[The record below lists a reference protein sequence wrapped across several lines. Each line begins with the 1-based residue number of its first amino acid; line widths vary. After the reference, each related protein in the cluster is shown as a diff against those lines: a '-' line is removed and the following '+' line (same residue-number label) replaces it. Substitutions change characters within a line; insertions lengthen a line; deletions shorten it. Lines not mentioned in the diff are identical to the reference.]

1 MAEGIRKRHT
11 KDCPARG
18 GGRCRCA
25 GGFEASLYSR
35 RDDKKI
41 SKSFRTESEAKSW
54 RADAKRSLDLGTLRA
69 PGQRTIREAGE
80 AWLAGAERGE
90 IRSRSGRPFKPSSLR
105 GYRQAFIDRV
115 VPAVGHFKVSALTTS
130 DLQKVVDDW
139 QAEGHAASTIRNSLR
154 PLQAIYRRARAREG
168 VPVNPTRDLE
178 LPVPERREVE
188 IVTPGSAA
196 ALLAVLP
203 NPDRAIWATALYA
216 GLRSGE
222 LRALRWEAVDV
233 AKRIIEVRESWDPK
247 EGSIEPKTRRS
258 RRRVP
263 VPTVLR
269 ELLIAQRARREPST
283 GSALVFG
290 ENDETP
296 FQPERLY
303 RNADSVWHH
312 AGIRERLRL
321 HQARH
326 TYASFMIAA
335 GINAKALSS
344 FMGHASI
351 TVTFDLYGHLMP
363 GSEAEGAALLDAYLD
378 GRSKDDGE
386 TDE

>member
-1 MAEGIRKRHT
+1 MRGGIRGL
-11 KDCPARG
+11 A
-18 GGRCRCA
+18 
-25 GGFEASLYSR
+25 LLR
-35 RDDKKI
+35 RDDNKI
-41 SKSFRTESEAKSW
+41 SKTFRTESEAKPW
-54 RADAKRSLDLGTLRA
+54 RAEAKRSWTAAPCALRA
-69 PGQRTIREAGE
+69 KERSAKREKRGSPART
-80 AWLAGAERGE
+80 GA
-90 IRSRSGRPFKPSSLR
+90 RSAAAPAVPSSPR
-105 GYRQAFIDRV
+105 RFAAIDRLS
-115 VPAVGHFKVSALTTS
+115 PTESCLRFGHCKVSALTTS
-130 DLQKVVDDW
+130 DLQKLVDDW
-139 QAEGHAASTIRNSLR
+139 QAEGRAASTIRNYLR

-188 IVTPGSAA
+188 IVTPSSAA
-196 ALLAVLP
+196 TLLAVLP

-263 VPTVLR
+263 VPSILR
-269 ELLIAQRARREPST
+269 ELLIAQRARSEPST
-283 GSALVFG
+283 ESALVFG
-290 ENDETP
+290 VDDKTP

-378 GRSKDDGE
+378 GRSKDIEE